1 MPSATELSKGSYF
14 LVGNEP
20 VVVTRKEVVAY
31 GTHSHSKL
39 KIYYKALE
47 GSGEKSITLGH
58 GDKVE
63 ILDIIRK
70 TAQVISKINDKVQ
83 IMDMKSYETFDATA
97 SSEILESLNENDEV
111 IYVELNG
118 SCKILEKR

>member
-1 MPSATELSKGSYF
+1 MANASELSKGSYF

-20 VVVTRKEVVAY
+20 VVVTRKEVAAY

-39 KIYYKALE
+39 KVFYKPLE
-47 GSGEKSITLGH
+47 GGGEKSITLGH

-70 TAQVISKINDKVQ
+70 TGQVIAKLPDKIQ
-83 IMDMKSYETFDATA
+83 IMDMKSYETFDAIA
-97 SSEILESLNENDEV
+97 EPELLSDIAENDEV
-111 IYVELNG
+111 IFVELNG
-118 SCKILEKR
+118 NVRVLEKR